1 MLSSDFLLSI
11 EENATCTTG
20 SVGICMYLTEIDIME
35 KLFGIRL
42 KGLVCM
48 NWQLIVKEEGIGC
61 SVTNNVK

>member
-11 EENATCTTG
+11 EENANCTTV

-48 NWQLIVKEEGIGC
+48 N
-61 SVTNNVK
+61 